1 MKEPKISIITPSYNQ
16 SNFLEETIL
25 SVINQNYKNIEYI
38 IIDGQSTDNSV
49 KIIKKYEKHLTFWVS
64 EKDDGQ
70 SDAIHKGFRKATGDI
85 LCWLNSDDFFVQ
97 GALNNVARHFEKNSK
112 SDILIGDGM
121 YANKKG
127 EIIKYYRYITPRSLL
142 SKNGVLA
149 FCQQSMFFNKKYY
162 FKSGE
167 ISKNLHYC
175 MDSEFIYRS
184 IEQECSFS
192 VMHEPSGVFR
202 WHDSMK
208 SLNASSV
215 KKKEMNNIAKKYH
228 SKFPF
233 MKITK
238 FIYILIQI
246 INFNYIISS
255 IKLFKI
261 KKIKK

>member
-1 MKEPKISIITPSYNQ
+1 
-16 SNFLEETIL
+16 
-25 SVINQNYKNIEYI
+25 
-38 IIDGQSTDNSV
+38 
-49 KIIKKYEKHLTFWVS
+49 
-64 EKDDGQ
+64 
-70 SDAIHKGFRKATGDI
+70 
-85 LCWLNSDDFFVQ
+85 
-97 GALNNVARHFEKNSK
+97 
-112 SDILIGDGM
+112 
-121 YANKKG
+121 
-127 EIIKYYRYITPRSLL
+127 
-142 SKNGVLA
+142 
-149 FCQQSMFFNKKYY
+149 
-162 FKSGE
+162 
-167 ISKNLHYC
+167 